1 MIFTLGAAVFLLLRI
16 LKANKDYPAM
26 VNGYLNE
33 LRGTMTEIMQ
43 FRMYYQTEM
52 DKKDYLIN
60 TIDSL

>member
-1 MIFTLGAAVFLLLRI
+1 
-16 LKANKDYPAM
+16 M